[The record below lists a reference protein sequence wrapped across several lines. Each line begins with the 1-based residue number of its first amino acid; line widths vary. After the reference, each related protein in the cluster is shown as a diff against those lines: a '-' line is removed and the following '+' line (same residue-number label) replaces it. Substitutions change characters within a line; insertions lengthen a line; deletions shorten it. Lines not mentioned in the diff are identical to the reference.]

1 MSEDALADEIRHAV
15 EAPSTRIVVVG
26 GGVAG
31 LVVARECARPGFAV
45 TLLEASGRVGGSV
58 APLELDGLT
67 LDAGAESFA
76 TRGGHVAALLES
88 LGLSDDV
95 VQPNAA
101 GAWVRHGSRSVPLP
115 KAGLLGIPSSPLA
128 RDVVAAIGR
137 RGAFRA
143 YLDRLKPVLKI
154 GQEKR
159 LGALVRQRMGDKVL
173 DLLVAPVVTGVYS
186 ASPDDLDVDVVAP
199 GLNAALTR
207 LGSLSGAVGELR
219 STAKAGSAVGHR
231 GPATP
236 DDAFARSFNS
246 LGQLALQGVQV
257 SARATDLSTGAV
269 LFSVDDHVVM
279 PTASIGKVL
288 LLVEVA
294 ARLES
299 GQLSPLVQLD
309 RLPQD
314 AAGDSGIW
322 QHLQVPALPVADLA
336 ALVGAS
342 SDNLATNV
350 LLRRVGLEA
359 VSARTEALGLTRTG
373 LLDLARD
380 HRGPDD
386 APQLSVGSANE
397 LTWLFSALA
406 RGEVVDA
413 ATSQRVISWLS
424 LNSDFSLV
432 SSAFGLD
439 PHSHRHAEHGILLVN
454 KTGIDA
460 GVRSEVGVLRGP
472 NAGVTYAVSTYF
484 DDTELP
490 ERLAVIEGMRT
501 VGIDLLEYVF

>member
-1 MSEDALADEIRHAV
+1 MQTQESERRTRHA
-15 EAPSTRIVVVG
+15 
-26 GGVAG
+26 
-31 LVVARECARPGFAV
+31 
-45 TLLEASGRVGGSV
+45 
-58 APLELDGLT
+58 
-67 LDAGAESFA
+67 GA
-76 TRGGHVAALLES
+76 
-88 LGLSDDV
+88 
-95 VQPNAA
+95 
-101 GAWVRHGSRSVPLP
+101 
-115 KAGLLGIPSSPLA
+115 
-128 RDVVAAIGR
+128 R
-137 RGAFRA
+137 RGR
-143 YLDRLKPVLKI
+143 
-154 GQEKR
+154 
-159 LGALVRQRMGDKVL
+159 
-173 DLLVAPVVTGVYS
+173 
-186 ASPDDLDVDVVAP
+186 
-199 GLNAALTR
+199 
-207 LGSLSGAVGELR
+207 
-219 STAKAGSAVGHR
+219 HR
-231 GPATP
+231 GPIG
-236 DDAFARSFNS
+236 DREAFARGFAA
-246 LGQLALQGVQV
+246 LGQLAVQGVQV
-257 SARATDLSTGAV
+257 SARATDLATGEV

-294 ARLES
+294 ARLQTGE
-299 GQLSPLVQLD
+299 LSPLATLD

-322 QHLQVPALPVADLA
+322 HHLHVPSLPVADLA

-359 VSARTEALGLTRTG
+359 VSARTEALGLTRTA
-373 LLDLARD
+373 LLDLVRD

-406 RGEVVDA
+406 RGEVVSP

-454 KTGIDA
+454 KTGTDA

-472 NAGVTYAVSTYF
+472 RAGVTYAVSTYF
-484 DDTELP
+484 DDTSLP
-490 ERLAVIEGMRT
+490 ARLAVIDGMRT